1 MKRTLTLAALVVGA
15 LAAASIAV
23 ARGLDDTKNARALT
37 GTFTA
42 TTASHVNT
50 KTCTTSDSKA
60 LVVTDG
66 TYTGTATGDPDLT
79 GNATLHAHSVI
90 NTTDGIGRVTGTLRI
105 DVSGR
110 DTQAQF
116 DTVYS
121 GGSVAGLAVGHAHD
135 PAARLIA
142 NLSAGFTSTGGF
154 TDGKLGGST
163 GGAAVEMAPG
173 TCRPMRT
180 IQGAQ
185 RCTGDGQR
193 ELGLLDHRRGPD
205 VLGADEPAAEGRQVP
220 DGRARRDPVH
230 ARERR
235 QHARRDLPV
244 GRPAAERAAAS
255 APPSLS

>member
-1 MKRTLTLAALVVGA
+1 MKRTLTLAALVVAA

-23 ARGLDDTKNARALT
+23 ARGLDDTKNARAVT

-42 TTASHVNT
+42 TSASHVNT
-50 KTCTTSDSKA
+50 RTCTTSDNKA

-66 TYTGTATGDPDLT
+66 TYTGAASGDPDLT

-121 GGSVAGLAVGHAHD
+121 GGAIAGLAVGHAHD
-135 PAARLIA
+135 PAARLVA
-142 NLSAGFTSTGGF
+142 NMSAGFTSSGGF
-154 TDGKLGGST
+154 TDGKLGGSS
-163 GGAAVEMAPG
+163 GGAAVELAPG

-180 IQGAQ
+180 IKEHSAARGTVSANSGSSITVAGLTCSVPSNLQTRVGNFPTGSRADI
-185 RCTGDGQR
+185 RCTLVSGTNT
-193 ELGLLDHRRGPD
+193 LDAISR
-205 VLGADEPAAEGRQVP
+205 
-220 DGRARRDPVH
+220 
-230 ARERR
+230 
-235 QHARRDLPV
+235 
-244 GRPAAERAAAS
+244 
-255 APPSLS
+255 

>member
-1 MKRTLTLAALVVGA
+1 MKRTLTFAALVVAA

-23 ARGLDDTKNARALT
+23 ARGLNDTKNARAVA

-50 KTCTTSDSKA
+50 RTCTTSDNKA

-66 TYTGTATGDPDLT
+66 TYTGPASGDPDLT

-90 NTTDGIGRVTGTLRI
+90 NTTDGVGRVTGTLRI

-121 GGSVAGLAVGHAHD
+121 GGTIAGLAVGHAHD

-154 TDGKLGGST
+154 TDGKLGGSS
-163 GGAAVEMAPG
+163 GGSAVEMTPG

-180 IQGAQ
+180 IKEHSAARGTVSANSGSSITVAGLTCSVPSELQARVGKFPTGARAEI
-185 RCTGDGQR
+185 RCTLVSGTNT
-193 ELGLLDHRRGPD
+193 LDAISR
-205 VLGADEPAAEGRQVP
+205 
-220 DGRARRDPVH
+220 
-230 ARERR
+230 
-235 QHARRDLPV
+235 
-244 GRPAAERAAAS
+244 
-255 APPSLS
+255 

>member
-1 MKRTLTLAALVVGA
+1 MEDGMKRTLTLAALVVAA

-23 ARGLDDTKNARALT
+23 ARGLNDTKNARAVT
-37 GTFTA
+37 GTFVA

-50 KTCTTSDSKA
+50 RTCTTSDSKA

-66 TYTGTATGDPDLT
+66 TYTGTASGDPDLT
-79 GNATLHAHSVI
+79 GNATLRAHSVI
-90 NTTDGIGRVTGTLRI
+90 NTTDGIGRVTGTLKI

-142 NLSAGFTSTGGF
+142 NLSAGFTSSGGF
-154 TDGKLGGST
+154 TDGKLGAST
-163 GGAAVEMAPG
+163 GGAAVEMTPG

-180 IQGAQ
+180 IKEHSAARGTVSANSGSSITVAGLTCSVPSNLQSKVGNFPMGSRAEI
-185 RCTGDGQR
+185 RCTLVSGVNT
-193 ELGLLDHRRGPD
+193 LDSISH
-205 VLGADEPAAEGRQVP
+205 
-220 DGRARRDPVH
+220 
-230 ARERR
+230 
-235 QHARRDLPV
+235 
-244 GRPAAERAAAS
+244 
-255 APPSLS
+255 

>member
-1 MKRTLTLAALVVGA
+1 MKRTLTLAALVVAA

-42 TTASHVNT
+42 TTAAHVNT
-50 KTCTTSDSKA
+50 KTCTTSDGKA

-66 TYTGTATGDPDLT
+66 TYTGTAAGDPDLT

-105 DVSGR
+105 GVSGR

-154 TDGKLGGST
+154 TEGKLGGST
-163 GGAAVEMAPG
+163 GGAAVELAPG

-180 IQGAQ
+180 IKEHSAARGTVSANSGSSITVAGLTCSVPTSLQPKVGKFPTGARAEI
-185 RCTGDGQR
+185 RCTLVSGVNT
-193 ELGLLDHRRGPD
+193 LDAISR
-205 VLGADEPAAEGRQVP
+205 
-220 DGRARRDPVH
+220 
-230 ARERR
+230 
-235 QHARRDLPV
+235 
-244 GRPAAERAAAS
+244 
-255 APPSLS
+255 

>member
-1 MKRTLTLAALVVGA
+1 MKRTLTLAALVVAA

-23 ARGLDDTKNARALT
+23 ARGLNDTKNARAVA

-50 KTCTTSDSKA
+50 KTCTTPDNKA

-66 TYTGTATGDPDLT
+66 TYSGTASGDPDLT
-79 GNATLHAHSVI
+79 GNATLRAHSVI
-90 NTTDGIGRVTGTLRI
+90 NTTDGVGRVTGTLRI

-135 PAARLIA
+135 PAARLVA
-142 NLSAGFTSTGGF
+142 NLSAGFTSSGGF
-154 TDGKLGGST
+154 TDGKLGGSA
-163 GGAAVEMAPG
+163 GGSAVELTPG

-180 IQGAQ
+180 IKEHSAARGTVSANSGSSITVAGLTCTVPPNLQSKATRFPTGSRAEIHCTLVSGAN
-185 RCTGDGQR
+185 T
-193 ELGLLDHRRGPD
+193 LDRISR
-205 VLGADEPAAEGRQVP
+205 
-220 DGRARRDPVH
+220 
-230 ARERR
+230 
-235 QHARRDLPV
+235 
-244 GRPAAERAAAS
+244 
-255 APPSLS
+255 